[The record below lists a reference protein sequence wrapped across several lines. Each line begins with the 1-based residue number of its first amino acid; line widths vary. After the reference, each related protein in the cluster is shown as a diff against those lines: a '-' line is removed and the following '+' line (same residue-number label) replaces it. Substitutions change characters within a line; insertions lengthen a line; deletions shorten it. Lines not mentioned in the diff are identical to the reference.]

1 MSCMIRCHLSWP
13 ERDDSL
19 LFLMIYMD
27 DSRFTSFYGLF
38 MQRVFSGYIIQTY
51 NMSIIVSDN

>member
-1 MSCMIRCHLSWP
+1 MSCMIRCHLLWL

-27 DSRFTSFYGLF
+27 DSRFMSYYSLF
-38 MQRVFSGYIIQTY
+38 MQRVFSGYTDTTIKL
-51 NMSIIVSDN
+51 SDQYKS